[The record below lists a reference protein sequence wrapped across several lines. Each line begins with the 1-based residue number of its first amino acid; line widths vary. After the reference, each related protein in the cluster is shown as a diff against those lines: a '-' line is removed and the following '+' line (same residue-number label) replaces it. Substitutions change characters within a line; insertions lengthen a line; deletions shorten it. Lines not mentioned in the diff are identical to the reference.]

1 MGRRFWRCSS
11 SARVWLHVCLDLRTC
26 LTPLFFLP
34 FPIFLLSPHAINE
47 RGALGT
53 AGFVSAFANFPVKY
67 LDRDV
72 CVFVFPLSGTR
83 IMAVREGGALDVW
96 K

>member
-1 MGRRFWRCSS
+1 M
-11 SARVWLHVCLDLRTC
+11 T
-26 LTPLFFLP
+26 LTLTL
-34 FPIFLLSPHAINE
+34 IQ
-47 RGALGT
+47 
-53 AGFVSAFANFPVKY
+53 VKY

-96 K
+96 RQSK

>member
-1 MGRRFWRCSS
+1 MPPSNPTPTPTPNPTPNPTPGPNPSPS
-11 SARVWLHVCLDLRTC
+11 PGPNPTLART
-26 LTPLFFLP
+26 LTQ
-34 FPIFLLSPHAINE
+34 
-47 RGALGT
+47 
-53 AGFVSAFANFPVKY
+53 VKY

-96 K
+96 RQSK